1 LAYSSDVAFAG
12 VADFSGMAPAALG
25 DGQGA
30 AEMRIRDYE
39 NLLASIRE
47 AGEIKAGRRR
57 LGSAWVVNP
66 VEIKKVRARL
76 QVSQREFALLIGVSA
91 RTLQN
96 WEQGRRQPEGPAKAL
111 LRVTV
116 RNPEA
121 VLAALHQN

>member
-1 LAYSSDVAFAG
+1 
-12 VADFSGMAPAALG
+12 
-25 DGQGA
+25 
-30 AEMRIRDYE
+30 MRTRDYE

-47 AGEIKAGRRR
+47 AGEIGGGRRR
-57 LGSAWVVNP
+57 LSRALPITP
-66 VEIKKVRARL
+66 VDIKKVRAKL
-76 QVSQREFALLIGVSA
+76 KVSQREFALLIGVSA